1 MHAMASGV
9 IKLIREIEEVIKN
22 DPQKTL
28 GYLTSGD
35 NRRFYML
42 QNLSD
47 VLTTYLRREVEHAL
61 RQLNKTF
68 GEDLANAICYPS
80 VLTPEEIGKIIILY
94 GNFFSWDTNDRLD
107 KLLNHLPGESKFHPS
122 ESLNWTENVRL
133 RFEKIPNASIAKF
146 NHSSINRIRSINASS
161 GWNDRTVAQT
171 VGAFGYAV
179 ATDGIEFYFEDQDA
193 AVLAVLTYA

>member
-1 MHAMASGV
+1 MVSGV
-9 IKLIREIEEVIKN
+9 IKLIREIEEVVKN
-22 DPQKTL
+22 DPHKTL

-35 NRRFYML
+35 SRRFYMI
-42 QNLSD
+42 QNLGD
-47 VLTTYLRREVEHAL
+47 VLTTYLRRECDHAL

-80 VLTPEEIGKIIILY
+80 ALTPEEIGKIIILY
-94 GNFFSWDTNDRLD
+94 GNFFSWDTNDKLD

-146 NHSSINRIRSINASS
+146 NRSSINRMRPINAS
-161 GWNDRTVAQT
+161 GWYSNDRTVAQT
-171 VGAFGYAV
+171 IGAFGYAV
-179 ATDGIEFYFEDQDA
+179 VTDGIEFYFEDQDA
-193 AVLAVLTYA
+193 AVLAVLTHA